1 MAMLALLVFVVGMV
15 LGLRFKVLVLVL
27 VLVPAMAG
35 LVPIALAI
43 ATPGEHGLISI
54 IIVFAATAACLQV
67 GYVAGIAICYSVGGI
82 CVSSHRD
89 HSSLTS
95 QALPHKAD

>member
-1 MAMLALLVFVVGMV
+1 MAMLALLVFLIGMM
-15 LGLRFKVLVLVL
+15 LGLRFKVL

-43 ATPGEHGLISI
+43 APLREHGLVSI
-54 IIVFAATAACLQV
+54 IVVFAATAACLQV
-67 GYVAGIAICYSVGGI
+67 GYIAGIVISYSAGGVR
-82 CVSSHRD
+82 VSSHRD
-89 HSSLTS
+89 HSSLAS

>member
-15 LGLRFKVLVLVL
+15 LGLRFKVLVL